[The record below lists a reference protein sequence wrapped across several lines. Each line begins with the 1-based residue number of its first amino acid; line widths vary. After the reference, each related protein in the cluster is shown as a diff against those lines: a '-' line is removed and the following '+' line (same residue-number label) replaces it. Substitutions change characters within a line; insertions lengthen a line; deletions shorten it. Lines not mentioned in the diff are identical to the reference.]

1 MRPCVDPSLR
11 SHLHGFLRT
20 GEIMTSV
27 YPLQSRVIARLY
39 PVLDRHHRRTE
50 DVFPDFPP
58 PFRQKTAVFQCRYHV
73 QFFLVHAVRSCSYD
87 YSDHLRVVQC
97 FHIQGAQASNGG
109 VSIRISLEIGQ
120 IMAGI
125 PVSDTMEFN
134 TLVHLPAQCLPGDAV
149 TRMKCSIV
157 TIGAASR
164 TDSTVPVRA
173 SKACI
178 EDYFLQPFSVFFPVI
193 TYK

>member
-1 MRPCVDPSLR
+1 MKKSGVKS
-11 SHLHGFLRT
+11 
-20 GEIMTSV
+20 I
-27 YPLQSRVIARLY
+27 VIASIVGL
-39 PVLDRHHRRTE
+39 VLIL
-50 DVFPDFPP
+50 VPM
-58 PFRQKTAVFQCRYHV
+58 AVMII
-73 QFFLVHAVRSCSYD
+73 LKD
-87 YSDHLRVVQC
+87 NEG
-97 FHIQGAQASNGG
+97 IQGAQASNGG